1 MPRPRKDR
9 ICGCEFAGRA
19 FKPTGKPMPELEKV
33 TLYRDELEALRLCDS
48 MGLTQSEAGTRM
60 GVSRGTVQRILASAR
75 KKSATALAKCMAILL
90 EEPPGCAETR
100 RRDRANEKKG
110 RI

>member
-9 ICGCEFAGRA
+9 MCGCEFLGRA
-19 FKPTGKPMPELEKV
+19 FKPTGKPMSELEKV
-33 TLYRDELEALRLCDS
+33 TLYRDELEALRLCDG
-48 MGLTQSEAGTRM
+48 MGLTQSEAGLRM

-75 KKSATALAKCMAILL
+75 KKAATALSKCMAILL
-90 EEPPGCAETR
+90 EEPPGCAQAASPGKGSS
-100 RRDRANEKKG
+100 DG